1 MRLNQQQTLVIGTSL
16 IVLGIV
22 MALNLWA
29 LLPVLVL
36 GGAGAYLYRERR
48 RIGRTGAAVQS
59 GIWLI
64 GLALLFLIDF
74 VVPGIIILAGLSLLA
89 RGREAAIDAR
99 VVSLLA
105 RFGVHLPG
113 ATTAPPAQPTPPA
126 AATPAIAAP
135 PAQPIA
141 AEPAAQPAQPAT
153 SESAATGE
161 TIRL

>member
-1 MRLNQQQTLVIGTSL
+1 MRLNQQQTLVLGTSL
-16 IVLGIV
+16 IVLGVV

-48 RIGRTGAAVQS
+48 RSGRTGAAVQS

-74 VVPGIIILAGLSLLA
+74 VLPGIIILAGLSLLA
-89 RGREAAIDAR
+89 RGHEAAIDAR
-99 VVSLLA
+99 VVGLLA
-105 RFGVHLPG
+105 RLGVRLPG
-113 ATTAPPAQPTPPA
+113 AAVASTTAAAPPPTPPA
-126 AATPAIAAP
+126 IPATPAAP
-135 PAQPIA
+135 ASPASSD
-141 AEPAAQPAQPAT
+141 ENAT
-153 SESAATGE
+153 TGE